1 MKKQTR
7 FVSVWDAIEDTPQ
20 QAASMRAR
28 SDLLM
33 NLQGWARTL
42 CPRGAVHSR
51 SPAWAK
57 QSTFCPPYQTW
68 LGWAKR
74 SVPTRHTPQTCRPRH
89 LICDTMI
96 LL

>member
-57 QSTFCPPYQTW
+57 QSVLPTLPNLARVGKAQRAHAPHTTNLPSPPFD
-68 LGWAKR
+68 L
-74 SVPTRHTPQTCRPRH
+74 
-89 LICDTMI
+89 
-96 LL
+96 